1 MQTLYCKITLFFCAD
16 RRAPCC
22 WGFKANEK
30 SPDRRCVL
38 SGLGEVCEVNA
49 HAGRGGASRL
59 FLVEIAFCEHVV
71 AEGLKF

>member
-1 MQTLYCKITLFFCAD
+1 MQNNVIFFVRTDVRLAV
-16 RRAPCC
+16 

-38 SGLGEVCEVNA
+38 SGLVEVCEVNA
-49 HAGRGGASRL
+49 HAGRGGVSRL

-71 AEGLKF
+71 AEGLKL

>member
-1 MQTLYCKITLFFCAD
+1 MQNNVIFFAD
-16 RRAPCC
+16 RRVPCR

-30 SPDRRCVL
+30 SPDRRHVL
-38 SGLGEVCEVNA
+38 SGLGEVCEVSA
-49 HAGRGGASRL
+49 RVGRGGASRF